1 MSPRSAAES
10 QMYEHVNAV
19 REEAARP
26 LSREEVTEI
35 ITEVIASMDGD
46 LSMLD
51 IKLYHELDSLSK
63 FIQTARREIADIRPQ
78 DIGDEF
84 IPTAT
89 DELDAVVASTEEAT
103 GRILDG
109 AEQLITAAS
118 EMEEPLQ
125 SQLTEIATNIFEASN
140 FQDITGQRI
149 TKVVKA
155 LKHIESKIEAL
166 VSVLGEEVV
175 RTRKDSVEDDP
186 GTAEDTPAASDEEL
200 LNGPQLPDN
209 AIDQDEIDRLLAS
222 FD

>member
-1 MSPRSAAES
+1 MSPRSAAS
-10 QMYEHVNAV
+10 PALIEHVNAA

-26 LSREEVTEI
+26 LTREEVTEI

-51 IKLYHELDSLSK
+51 IKLYHELDGLSK
-63 FIQTARREIADIRPQ
+63 FIQAARREIADIRPQ
-78 DIGDEF
+78 DIGGEF

-89 DELDAVVASTEEAT
+89 DELDAVVAATEEAT

-109 AEQLITAAS
+109 AEQIITAAS

-149 TKVVKA
+149 TKVVKT
-155 LKHIESKIEAL
+155 LKHIEGKIEAL

-175 RTRKDSVEDDP
+175 RARKDSAENEATAKAEEAAVSDD
-186 GTAEDTPAASDEEL
+186 EL
-200 LNGPQLPDN
+200 LNGPQLPSS